1 MRLSF
6 ILGMSADAKLGVAM
20 ITAANLRSI
29 CPQLVWLPIG
39 SLLCSRSQF
48 RCAYGAATIYKTAL
62 FSMGA
67 SPTPAELLII
77 FNLLSR
83 RDYTVYRIAPNPACA
98 GHCHGVIVASRVSSE
113 AQSSCAPLD
122 REQRRTQTPP
132 VYMRSQ
138 YMRSLTHVPSSSGA
152 CFGRRRPATVM
163 CSTRM
168 KLRLFGPVI
177 VHSKI
182 LCTSS

>member
-1 MRLSF
+1 MAWRAWPSSLPGMPLNYSCAY
-6 ILGMSADAKLGVAM
+6 LYRGQGMSADAKLSVAM

-83 RDYTVYRIAPNPACA
+83 RDYSSQDRAKP
-98 GHCHGVIVASRVSSE
+98 RV
-113 AQSSCAPLD
+113 C
-122 REQRRTQTPP
+122 
-132 VYMRSQ
+132 
-138 YMRSLTHVPSSSGA
+138 RSLSWRHRCLPCLVGGSEQLCALGSRAETHADAAGVHALADARSVVV
-152 CFGRRRPATVM
+152 GRV
-163 CSTRM
+163 
-168 KLRLFGPVI
+168 LR
-177 VHSKI
+177 
-182 LCTSS
+182 

>member
-1 MRLSF
+1 
-6 ILGMSADAKLGVAM
+6 MSADAKLSVAM

-29 CPQLVWLPIG
+29 CPQLAWLRIG

-48 RCAYGAATIYKTAL
+48 RCAYGAEPIYKPL
-62 FSMGA
+62 CFLWE
-67 SPTPAELLII
+67 PHPPPPELLII

-83 RDYTVYRIAPNPACA
+83 RDYSSQDRAKP
-98 GHCHGVIVASRVSSE
+98 RVCRSLSWRHRCLPCLVGGSE
-113 AQSSCAPLD
+113 QSSCAPVD
-122 REQRRTQTPP
+122 REQRRTKTPP

-168 KLRLFGPVI
+168 KLRLLGPVI

-182 LCTSS
+182 LCSSS